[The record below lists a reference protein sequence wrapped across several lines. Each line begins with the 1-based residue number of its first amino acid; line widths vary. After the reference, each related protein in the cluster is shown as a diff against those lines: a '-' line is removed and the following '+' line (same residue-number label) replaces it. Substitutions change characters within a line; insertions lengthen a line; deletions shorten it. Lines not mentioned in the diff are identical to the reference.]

1 MQFNSLEFLVFFPLV
16 VLVYFLMPARVKNI
30 WLLAASYY
38 FYMCWD
44 AKYVLLLLA
53 STVITYCSGILL
65 EWLKHTSY
73 REEKK
78 AACKKMVLASSIIIN
93 LAVLFYFKDT
103 NFGLEIMESVLALF
117 HIRLQIPTFDIL
129 LPVGISFYTFQ
140 ALGYMIDVYRNE
152 IYAEK
157 NFLKYALFVSFFPQ
171 LVAGP
176 IERSKNLL
184 KQLAVPGKFSY
195 SSVRSGLLLMLW
207 GYFLKVVISDRCA
220 VLVNTVYGNYNA
232 YQGFQLILASV
243 LFSFQ
248 IYCDFMGYSVIAK
261 GAAEVLGYKLMDNFS
276 RPYLAGSIR
285 EFWRRWHISLS
296 TWLRD
301 YLYIPLGGSR
311 GSQLKKYRNLMVT
324 FLASGLWHGADMTFV
339 IWGGIH
345 GFYQIAEDAV
355 DPVVKRLCRIFH
367 ANTETFSWKLFGIL
381 GNFIL
386 VDIAWVFFRADTIH
400 TALQILKRSANFSNI
415 GLLLN
420 GGLYQLGLNERSMMI
435 LLIGLFALLIS
446 ELMAERGI
454 NVLEWLS
461 GQNMIFRYILY
472 WGAIVLII
480 FSLDIT
486 GQEFIYFQF

>member
-1 MQFNSLEFLVFFPLV
+1 MLFNSLEFLIFFPVV
-16 VLVYFLMPARVKNI
+16 VLAYFVFPTKLKNI
-30 WLLAASYY
+30 WLLIASYY
-38 FYMCWD
+38 FYMCWN
-44 AKYVLLLLA
+44 AKYVLLLLF
-53 STVITYCSGILL
+53 STVITYFGGVLL
-65 EWLKHTSY
+65 EWLKHTSIQE
-73 REEKK
+73 RKK
-78 AACKKMVLASSIIIN
+78 AVCEKAVLVSSVILN
-93 LAVLFYFKDT
+93 LAVLFYFKYT
-103 NFGLEIMESVLALF
+103 NFGLKMMGSLLALF
-117 HIRLQIPTFDIL
+117 HIRLQIPAFDIL

-140 ALGYMIDVYRNE
+140 ALGYTIDVYRDD

-220 VLVNTVYGNYNA
+220 VLVNTVYGNYNT

-243 LFSFQ
+243 LFAFQ

-311 GSQLKKYRNLMVT
+311 GSRLKKYRNLMAT
-324 FLASGLWHGADMTFV
+324 FFVSGLWHGADMTFV
-339 IWGGIH
+339 VWGGIH
-345 GFYQIAEDAV
+345 GLYQILEDVAE
-355 DPVVKRLCRIFH
+355 PVVKRLCKIFH

-386 VDIAWVFFRADTIH
+386 VDVAWVFFRADTVH
-400 TALQILKRSANFSNI
+400 AALQILSRSAEVSNI

-420 GGLYQLGLNERSMMI
+420 GGLYQLGLNERNMMI
-435 LLIGLFALLIS
+435 LFVGLLALLIS
-446 ELMAERGI
+446 GLMAEKGI

-461 GQNMIFRYILY
+461 EQNIVFRYILY

>member
-1 MQFNSLEFLVFFPLV
+1 MLFNSFEFLIFFPLV
-16 VLVYFLMPARVKNI
+16 VLAYFVLPAKLKNI
-30 WLLAASYY
+30 WLLIASYY
-38 FYMCWD
+38 FYMCWN
-44 AKYVLLLLA
+44 AKYVLLLLF
-53 STVITYCSGILL
+53 STVITYCGGILL

-78 AACKKMVLASSIIIN
+78 AACKKMVLAASIILN
-93 LAVLFYFKDT
+93 LAVLFYFKYT
-103 NFGLEIMESVLALF
+103 NFGLKIMESVLALF

-140 ALGYMIDVYRNE
+140 ALGYTIDVYRDD
-152 IYAEK
+152 IYAER

-243 LFSFQ
+243 LFAFQ

-311 GSQLKKYRNLMVT
+311 GSRLKKYRNLMAT
-324 FLASGLWHGADMTFV
+324 FLVSGLWHGADMTFV
-339 IWGGIH
+339 VWGGIH
-345 GFYQIAEDAV
+345 GFYQIAEDTV
-355 DPVVKRLCRIFH
+355 GSVLKRLCKIIH
-367 ANTETFSWKLFGIL
+367 TNTETFSWKLFGIL

-386 VDIAWVFFRADTIH
+386 VDIAWVFFRADTVH
-400 TALQILKRSANFSNI
+400 AALRILSRAADISNI

-420 GGLYQLGLNERSMMI
+420 GGLYQLGLNERNMMI
-435 LLIGLFALLIS
+435 LFIGLLALLIS
-446 ELMAERGI
+446 GLMAEKGI
-454 NVLEWLS
+454 NVPAWLS
-461 GQNMIFRYILY
+461 GQNIVFRYILY
-472 WGAIVLII
+472 WGALVLII